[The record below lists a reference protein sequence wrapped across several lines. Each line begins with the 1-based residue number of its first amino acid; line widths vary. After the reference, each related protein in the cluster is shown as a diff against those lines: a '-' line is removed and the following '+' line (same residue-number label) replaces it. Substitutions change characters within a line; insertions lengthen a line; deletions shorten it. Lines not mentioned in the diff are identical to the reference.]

1 MNFERYN
8 NCGNLTEEKLRAAL
22 SNALLK
28 IDKNIPNYSD
38 GFMTSASKDGIY
50 GKKDNVDWTSSFWP
64 GILWL
69 AYEFTKKDRY
79 KDCAMGLMPS
89 YKNRLYNMINMDS
102 HDIGFIYTLSTVAG
116 YKVTGDKE
124 LYKISID
131 AADVLAKRFR
141 EKGKFIQLWGEADVE
156 DSAALFC
163 GQSGK

>member
-50 GKKDNVDWTSSFWP
+50 GKIDNVDWTSSFWT
-64 GILWL
+64 GMLWL
-69 AYEFTKKDRY
+69 AYEFTKKERY

-102 HDIGFIYTLSTVAG
+102 HDIGFITRCQPLPDIKLRETKNFTRFQLTLPMFWQNASEKRANSFSFG
-116 YKVTGDKE
+116 AK
-124 LYKISID
+124 LMLKIRVCTD
-131 AADVLAKRFR
+131 
-141 EKGKFIQLWGEADVE
+141 
-156 DSAALFC
+156 
-163 GQSGK
+163 